1 MPAPRV
7 AETRVAAG
15 RRARRLLLH
24 AGVLHDGAGGRLRD
38 AGILVDDG
46 IVAEIGSFQDVS
58 ASARGLAAA
67 DVAAVVPGFI
77 DAHMHL
83 LRAARDLA
91 AVDCRPP
98 AVRSIGNLLDAV
110 RSRAATLAPDA
121 WVEGAGYHEGDL
133 AERRHP
139 TADELDAAGGGRPV
153 RLRHR
158 SGHATLVGRLALRRA
173 GIDAA
178 THDPPRGRIERTAD
192 GELTGLLFGS
202 AAALVR
208 PQQPDAA
215 QLAAEVAALSREWL
229 ALGITMVCDA
239 GPDNDAGTLALLGS
253 LALSRALRQRVVV
266 MRGAGD
272 ALRDGRPAE
281 PWVIPRELAARVW
294 AGHVKFMLTTASG
307 SVEPDARHLRRSVQ
321 MLAQSHQAC
330 ALHVAGVE
338 QLEVAL
344 AAVETAA
351 LTRGRLQHRLEH
363 VTVLP
368 DELVG
373 RLVSSGV
380 AVVMHP
386 LFVRRHG
393 DRYLEE
399 REHPAEWLHRCATL
413 LRAGVHIAA
422 GSDAPVVSPHP
433 LESVAAAMT
442 RRTVTGTAV
451 GDCERVD
458 FATALALHTRNA
470 AELCGR
476 SELGRLRPGAPAD
489 MVVLPVDP
497 AQLAPAELAALPV
510 TATLIG
516 GEVASGSIG
525 HEKS

>member
-1 MPAPRV
+1 MPATRF
-7 AETRVAAG
+7 AERTVPAALS
-15 RRARRLLLH
+15 ARRLLLRV
-24 AGVLHDGAGGRLRD
+24 GVLHDGAGGRLRD
-38 AGILVDDG
+38 AGVLVDDG
-46 IVAEIGSFQDVS
+46 IITEIGSFQDVS
-58 ASARGLAAA
+58 ASAGGVAAA

-77 DAHMHL
+77 DAHVHL

-98 AVRSIGNLLDAV
+98 AVRSIGNLLGAL
-110 RSRAATLAPDA
+110 RTRAATLAPDA

-178 THDPPRGRIERTAD
+178 TSDPPGGRIERTAD
-192 GELTGLLFGS
+192 GGLTGLLFGS

-208 PQQPDAA
+208 PNRPDAA
-215 QLAAEVAALSREWL
+215 QLEAEVAALSRGWL
-229 ALGITMVCDA
+229 ALGITTVCDA
-239 GPDNDAGTLALLGS
+239 GPDNDTDTLTLLGS
-253 LALSRALRQRVVV
+253 LALSRALRQRTVV

-272 ALRDGRPAE
+272 ALRDGLPAE
-281 PWVIPRELAARVW
+281 PWVIPRELASLAW

-307 SVEPDARHLRRSVQ
+307 SVEPDAPRLRQSVLALARSQ
-321 MLAQSHQAC
+321 RAC
-330 ALHVAGVE
+330 AFHVAGVE
-338 QLEVAL
+338 QLGAAL
-344 AAVETAA
+344 AALEGVAPPG
-351 LTRGRLQHRLEH
+351 GRLRHRLEH

-373 RLVSSGV
+373 PVARSGA

-393 DRYLEE
+393 DRYLDEQ
-399 REHPAEWLHRCATL
+399 EHPATWLHRCATL
-413 LRAGVHIAA
+413 LRAGVRVAA
-422 GSDAPVVSPHP
+422 GSDAPVTSPHP
-433 LESVAAAMT
+433 LESMAAAMT
-442 RRTVTGTAV
+442 RRTDTGAAV
-451 GDCERVD
+451 GDCERVG
-458 FATALALHTRNA
+458 FATALALHTRRA

-476 SELGRLRPGAPAD
+476 SELGRLRAGAPAD
-489 MVVLPVDP
+489 MVVLPADP

-510 TATLIG
+510 TATLIR
-516 GEVASGSIG
+516 GEVVRGSIG
-525 HEKS
+525 HETS